1 MRRLLP
7 VEGQGDTKAVP
18 VLLRRILESHGI
30 YDHELRILAAHQ
42 RGEYPTVVKNF
53 NNLFRA
59 AIKERAA
66 ILWIMDFDSK
76 HYDCP
81 VKEAQNLL
89 MRAAVLRPNWPLK
102 IAFLV
107 KEYEALFLVDEAA
120 SRAVFPDISPK
131 VSFPERPEDIRD
143 AKGWLSKAR
152 PSPGTAYKETVHQEK
167 ITAHLNLDLLRARS
181 SDFAHL
187 ERAVL
192 ELAKATIPE

>member
-1 MRRLLP
+1 MKRLLP
-7 VEGQGDTKAVP
+7 IVEGQGDTKAVP

-30 YDHELRILAAHQ
+30 YDHELKTLCAHQ

-53 NNLFRA
+53 DNLFQA
-59 AIKERAA
+59 AIKEKAA

-89 MRAAVLRPNWPLK
+89 ARAAALRPGWPLK

-131 VSFPERPEDIRD
+131 INFPEHPEEIRD
-143 AKGWLSKAR
+143 AKGWLSKSR
-152 PSPGTAYKETVHQEK
+152 PSGSAYKETVHQEK
-167 ITAHLNLDLLRARS
+167 ITARLNLDLLRTRS
-181 SDFAHL
+181 SDFVHL

-192 ELAKATIPE
+192 ELARATVPE